1 MILRH
6 ALRAALLVGAS
17 IATSAFTPANA
28 TGYPDHTVKLIVSLP
43 PGSAADNTARFL
55 SKHLSDR
62 FKQTFVVENKPGANS
77 FIAAQAVIA
86 SPPDGYTLFVST
98 NSPVTTNAAVF
109 KNLPYDPIKDFTPIA
124 SVARFPM
131 VLVVG
136 EDSPFKT
143 MADLVAAA
151 RKSPGKLNF
160 GTSTA
165 TYQANLEL
173 FNEMNGIRATHVPY
187 KGTSA
192 ALTDLAGGVLQY
204 SLADVS
210 AVMPLIRGGK
220 LRPLGVGSPGRLKD
234 LPDVPTMQES
244 GNKGYEAFAW
254 SAVFGPAKMDPA
266 IVKTL
271 SDAIAD
277 LLKQPQSVE
286 FLATLGAEPFPGTP
300 ESLGK
305 FQASE
310 LETMRG
316 VVQRANMQQE

>member
-1 MILRH
+1 MNLRK
-6 ALRAALLVGAS
+6 LMGALLTGALL
-17 IATSAFTPANA
+17 
-28 TGYPDHTVKLIVSLP
+28 TGAAAQAADYPDRTVKLIVSLP

-55 SKHLSDR
+55 SRHLGDR
-62 FKQTFVVENKPGANS
+62 FKQPFVVENRPGANS

-98 NSPVTTNAAVF
+98 NSPVTTNAAVY
-109 KNLPYDPIKDFTPIA
+109 KNIPYDPIRDFTPIA
-124 SVARFPM
+124 PVARFPM

-136 EDSPFKT
+136 ADSPYKT
-143 MADLVAAA
+143 VSDLVAAA
-151 RKSPGKLNF
+151 KQAPGKLNF

-173 FNEMNGIRATHVPY
+173 FHEMNGIKATHVPY
-187 KGTSA
+187 KGTGA
-192 ALTDLAGGVLQY
+192 ALTDVAGGILQY

-220 LRPLGVGSPGRLKD
+220 LRPLAVGSPERLKD

-254 SAVFGPAKMDPA
+254 SAVFGPANMDPK
-266 IVKTL
+266 IVNVL
-271 SDAIAD
+271 AQAIAD
-277 LLKQPQSVE
+277 LLKSPESVT
-286 FLATLGAEPFPGTP
+286 FLNNLGAEIFAGTP
-300 ESLGK
+300 ASLK
-305 FQASE
+305 AFQAAE
-310 LETMRG
+310 LETMKG